1 VTFKSSKLHSHLGQR
16 NNEIEYSIY
25 GITENYNRLRGAG
38 ALLKVGQ
45 KREEMPTELVP
56 HK

>member
-1 VTFKSSKLHSHLGQR
+1 MTFKSSKLHSHLGQR